1 MMRDSN
7 VCSQQFRMSPFP
19 YLFWPVV
26 LMAFFGCSTET
37 STQRIRPMLVTQS
50 YETKVGTEAF
60 QQFLAD
66 SKVVVVT
73 GTPDHERVSQVFT
86 HLTNVAKRSAYAD
99 LAESLPWE
107 IVLIR
112 DDSNANSFSLPG
124 GKVGVY
130 TGLLLFAEN
139 DDELAGALGHNIA
152 TILARHGSERFSRA
166 LGDTFVDVMRIASTA
181 FMGSSDP
188 PPIPPKLDPKL
199 ATLQQEE
206 ADRIGLLLAADAGYA
221 PDKAINMW
229 VKVWGPG
236 TRLDALRKHLPE
248 ARERFRHTDI
258 MPPTTDR

>member
-1 MMRDSN
+1 
-7 VCSQQFRMSPFP
+7 
-19 YLFWPVV
+19 
-26 LMAFFGCSTET
+26 MAFFGCSTET
-37 STQRIRPMLVTQS
+37 STQRMRPMLVTQS
-50 YETKVGTEAF
+50 YETKIGTKAF
-60 QQFLAD
+60 QELLAD
-66 SKVVVVT
+66 SKAIVVT
-73 GTPDHERVSQVFT
+73 ATLDHERVSQVFT

-99 LAESLPWE
+99 LAKALPWE
-107 IVLIR
+107 IVLLR
-112 DDSNANSFSLPG
+112 DDFNTNSFSLPG

-130 TGLLLFAEN
+130 TGLLLFAET
-139 DDELAGALGHNIA
+139 DDELAGVLGHNIA
-152 TILARHGSERFSRA
+152 TILARHGGERFSRSFS
-166 LGDTFVDVMRIASTA
+166 DTFVDVMRIASTA
-181 FMGSSDP
+181 FIGSPDP

-199 ATLQQEE
+199 AALHQEE